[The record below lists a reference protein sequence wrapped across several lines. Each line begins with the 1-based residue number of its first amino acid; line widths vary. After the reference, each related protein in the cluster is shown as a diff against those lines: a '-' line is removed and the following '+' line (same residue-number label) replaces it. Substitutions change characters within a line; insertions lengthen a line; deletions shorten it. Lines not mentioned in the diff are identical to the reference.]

1 MDNSQSEPLK
11 TQTLQLRV
19 SASPVDCRVRARRAR
34 RRAQV
39 ASGRGAQ
46 RPSDGAIF
54 LRVFQE
60 EKWIADGR
68 LHMAIGWDVE
78 LMGDDQRLGYLE
90 RMRHVAAIRAGAP
103 CFMVMC
109 SPQDPSAGLGIW
121 RIAFF
126 DEDDVRVGGNWSIA
140 IARTYIEVVGRKPAI
155 DMKVR

>member
-1 MDNSQSEPLK
+1 MSISSFFASLGAPLVNP
-11 TQTLQLRV
+11 RW
-19 SASPVDCRVRARRAR
+19 SW
-34 RRAQV
+34 
-39 ASGRGAQ
+39 GAQ

-54 LRVFQE
+54 LRVFRE

-68 LHMAIGWDVE
+68 LHMTIGWDVD
-78 LMGDDQRLGYLE
+78 LMGDNQRLGYLE

-109 SPQDPSAGLGIW
+109 SAQDPSARSGSW

-126 DEDDVRVGGNWSIA
+126 DEDEVRVGGKLVD
-140 IARTYIEVVGRKPAI
+140 RGGMTYIEVVGRKPAI

>member
-1 MDNSQSEPLK
+1 MSISSFFASLGAPLVNSRWSWG
-11 TQTLQLRV
+11 
-19 SASPVDCRVRARRAR
+19 AR
-34 RRAQV
+34 
-39 ASGRGAQ
+39 

-68 LHMAIGWDVE
+68 LHMAIGWVALTGYE
-78 LMGDDQRLGYLE
+78 QRPGYRE

-103 CFMVMC
+103 CFMIMC
-109 SPQDPSAGLGIW
+109 SAQDPNAAQGCW

-126 DEDDVRVGGNWSIA
+126 DEDDVRVGGRLVDRDSA
-140 IARTYIEVVGRKPAI
+140 IYIEVVGRKPAI

>member
-1 MDNSQSEPLK
+1 MSISSFFTSLGAPLVNP
-11 TQTLQLRV
+11 RW
-19 SASPVDCRVRARRAR
+19 SW
-34 RRAQV
+34 
-39 ASGRGAQ
+39 GAQ

-78 LMGDDQRLGYLE
+78 LMGDDQRLGYQE

-109 SPQDPSAGLGIW
+109 SPLDPSAPPGSW

-126 DEDDVRVGGNWSIA
+126 DEDDVRVGGKLVD
-140 IARTYIEVVGRKPAI
+140 RDGMTYIEVVGRKPAI